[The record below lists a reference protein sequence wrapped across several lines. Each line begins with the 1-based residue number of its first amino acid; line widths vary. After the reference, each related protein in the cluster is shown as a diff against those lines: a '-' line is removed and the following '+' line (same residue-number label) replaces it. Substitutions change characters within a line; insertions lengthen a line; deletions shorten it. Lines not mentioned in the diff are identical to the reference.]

1 MTKGEISLR
10 LLEFIRE
17 NFLSSDLKS
26 EVDERTPLLDWGV
39 LNSMNLASL
48 LNFIRADLGC
58 PVPVAN
64 INTQNFK
71 SVNDITLMV
80 KELSIV
86 ASIGE

>member
-1 MTKGEISLR
+1 MTNGEISLR

-17 NFLSSDLKS
+17 NFLSGDLKS
-26 EVDERTPLLDWGV
+26 EVNESTPLLDWGV
-39 LNSMNLASL
+39 LNSMNLATL

-80 KELSIV
+80 IELSTV